1 MNNQYAIILC
11 GGIGSRLWPLSSEGN
26 PKHLIKFIN
35 NRSLLQNTY
44 MLISKNIPHEN
55 IFLVTNNAQKQ
66 IILDQIKELLID
78 QKLNLIIEPEGK
90 NTLPAISLAIKEI
103 NKINKDA
110 MISIFPSDHH
120 IENTKSF
127 NELFKYAFKILSEDN
142 FVLFGVTPSLP
153 STQYGYLDL
162 GQKLDSDKNF
172 NIYKLNKFLEKPNL
186 EQAQA
191 FIKNGYL
198 WNSGIYFFS
207 LKAFIES
214 LKKHQRR
221 IFNNFFK
228 LDLNP
233 EVLYKKTKSISIDY
247 GLSEKISNIIA
258 IETNFGWSDL
268 GDWKSLKNYLVQG
281 NINYTHGNVNLIS
294 SENNLVWSDSKKIQI
309 ENVSNQIIIES
320 NNCVFISNLDS
331 KIKAEKRPWGY
342 YEVLNEGA
350 GFKIKKIVVN
360 PQQRLSLQLHQYRS
374 EHWVVVSGVANI
386 VCGNNNLKLDIGQ
399 SAYIPK
405 NTKHRLENN
414 GDHPLIVIETSC
426 GDFIDESDIKR
437 FDDDYQR
444 KI

>member
-44 MLISKNIPHEN
+44 KLISKNISHEN
-55 IFLVTNNAQKQ
+55 IYLVTTLTQKQ
-66 IILDQIKELLID
+66 IILDQIKELLVD
-78 QKLNLIIEPEGK
+78 QKINLIIEPEGK

-110 MISIFPSDHH
+110 IISVFPSDHH

-127 NELFKYAFKILSEDN
+127 NELFKYAFKILSGDN
-142 FVLFGVTPSLP
+142 FVLFGITPSLP

-172 NIYKLNKFLEKPNL
+172 NVNKLNKFLEKPNL
-186 EQAQA
+186 EQAQV
-191 FIKNGYL
+191 FIKNGFL
-198 WNSGIYFFS
+198 WNSGIYLFS
-207 LKAFIES
+207 LSTFFEA
-214 LKKHQRR
+214 LKKHQRKL
-221 IFNNFFK
+221 FNNFFES
-228 LDLNP
+228 DLSP

-268 GDWKSLKNYLVQG
+268 GDWNSLKNYLVQG
-281 NINYTHGNVNLIS
+281 NKNYTHGNVNLIS
-294 SENNLVWSDSKKIQI
+294 SENNLVWSDTKKIQI
-309 ENVSNQIIIES
+309 ENISNQIIIES

-331 KIKAEKRPWGY
+331 KSKTEKRPWGY
-342 YEVLNEGA
+342 YKVLNEGA

-360 PQQRLSLQLHQYRS
+360 PKSCLSLQLHNFRS
-374 EHWVVVSGVANI
+374 EHWVVVSGEATVTK
-386 VCGNNNLKLDIGQ
+386 GDIIKKIGPGQ
-399 SAYIPK
+399 STFIPIK
-405 NTKHRLENN
+405 TKHRLENN
-414 GDHPLIVIETSC
+414 ADEPLIVIETSC
-426 GDFIDESDIKR
+426 GDYINEIDIVR
-437 FDDDYQR
+437 YDDTYGR
-444 KI
+444 S